1 MSKRPSLEG
10 GELREPES
18 GGVVNPLEA
27 QTRLR
32 ASLRS
37 IPWSALRPHPRQPKE
52 RHAPENVAD
61 LRESIRAFGI
71 LQPPLVRRLPDGSFQ
86 ILFGHRRATAA
97 QLLVLERVL
106 EAKGRV
112 WVVED
117 VTDFEALCVITA
129 EYYHQQDV
137 KSEVAKAEWLGGV
150 ADECER
156 ALGRPVG
163 VREMAHLVPPQKTTI
178 NDSLKIYR
186 ALQDPDIGPLVRGA
200 DKAGKELLCK
210 ALDLAD
216 FRAQTEAL
224 CAFANGGKSA
234 MRSVIELHR
243 SQLRGRPASVVKRRK
258 RRNGAYEVVI
268 TVPGSISPSDTD
280 AILRELDAVRADV
293 LARSSTGDSEGG
305 VGDSLAGG
313 VAPSS
318 K

>member
-1 MSKRPSLEG
+1 MPKRPSLAG

-37 IPWSALRPHPRQPKE
+37 VPWSALRPHPRQPKD
-52 RHAPENVAD
+52 RHAPENVVH
-61 LRESIRAFGI
+61 LRESIRVLGM
-71 LQPPLVRRLPDGSFQ
+71 LQPPLVRRLPDGSFE
-86 ILFGHRRATAA
+86 ILFGHRRASAA

-106 EAKGRV
+106 EVEGSV
-112 WVVED
+112 WVVEGMS
-117 VTDFEALCVITA
+117 DFEALCVISA
-129 EYYHQQDV
+129 EYFHQQAV
-137 KSEVAKAEWLGGV
+137 TSEVAKAEWLGGV
-150 ADECER
+150 AEECER

-178 NDSLKIYR
+178 NNSLKIYR
-186 ALQDPDIGPLVRGA
+186 ALQDPELGPLVRGA

-210 ALDLAD
+210 ALDLVD
-216 FRAQTEAL
+216 FRAQTDAL
-224 CAFANGGKSA
+224 CAFATGGKSA

-268 TVPGSISPSDTD
+268 TVHGSISLSDAD

-293 LARSSTGDSEGG
+293 LARSSTDETKAS
-305 VGDSLAGG
+305 DA
-313 VAPSS
+313 A
-318 K
+318 